1 MSEEPGKV
9 ASKRGMM
16 QRNFDVP
23 RYVGQV
29 YGLRSAT
36 RTWSDVVRVEH

>member
-1 MSEEPGKV
+1 MLEEPGDET
-9 ASKRGMM
+9 SKRGRM

-29 YGLRSAT
+29 YGLTSYA
-36 RTWSDVVRVEH
+36 